1 MQFSYIAVNKS
12 GLKHKGLLESNSK
25 KEVLEY
31 LRENGLTPVTITK
44 ERQTSL
50 PFINYFNKIK
60 EGDLVV
66 FTRQLASMIQT
77 GLTLIE
83 ALNILKEQ
91 SAKTQM
97 KSLTLDLIASISGGN
112 SFSQALSNHKDV
124 FSETYIA
131 LVKAAETG
139 GVMDKVLGR
148 LADNLEKSEDI
159 KKRVKSALFYP
170 AIIGIGVIIVIVI
183 MNVFVIPQL
192 SKLYEGLNV
201 KLPLTTQIVLFI
213 SKMFTVFSSVFLVLG
228 IIGFFIYKRFAKSEQ
243 GRKLIDRTKLKIP
256 ILGPIFILS
265 IEDEVARTLSLLI
278 SSGTSIIESLTII
291 SSVGNNYVYKEAI
304 LSASNL
310 VEKGIDLSTAFEQ
323 QGVFPPIFVQM
334 IKVGEST
341 GKIDENLERVAGYF
355 ERDLDLRVKTL
366 TTSIEPILIVTLGIT
381 VGFLIISVISPIYGL
396 ISSIQ

>member
-213 SKMFTVFSSVFLVLG
+213 SKMFTVFSPVFLVLG